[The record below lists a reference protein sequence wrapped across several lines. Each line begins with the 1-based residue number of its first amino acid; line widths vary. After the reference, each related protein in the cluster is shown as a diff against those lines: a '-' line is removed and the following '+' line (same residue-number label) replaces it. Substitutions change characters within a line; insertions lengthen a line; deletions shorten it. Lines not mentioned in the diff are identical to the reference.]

1 MGQQHKDYRINIWVE
16 HRTQNITNPTKVS
29 YKLATLQNWPSDTK
43 KNFYL
48 SHVIFQRQ
56 CIVCWN
62 GCFLSLLFPILLL
75 LSCLQSLYKASPC
88 HLCRSGGGSER
99 TAYCF
104 KMSCGVY
111 THFNKSEWDSS
122 SQSLSVCA
130 SVRLYVRVHAC
141 LCVTERARDAL
152 SAEINISLAE
162 LRGRERQD
170 GESSVMN
177 ERGKGLTAVFSVC
190 RGAGGGL

>member
-1 MGQQHKDYRINIWVE
+1 M
-16 HRTQNITNPTKVS
+16 
-29 YKLATLQNWPSDTK
+29 
-43 KNFYL
+43 
-48 SHVIFQRQ
+48 
-56 CIVCWN
+56 
-62 GCFLSLLFPILLL
+62 
-75 LSCLQSLYKASPC
+75 
-88 HLCRSGGGSER
+88 
-99 TAYCF
+99 
-104 KMSCGVY
+104 
-111 THFNKSEWDSS
+111 
-122 SQSLSVCA
+122 CA